1 MMRTPRRQRA
11 FDLTDGRCIYCNTRL
26 CDDENVVAIGE
37 DRFAPPA
44 GQQFLCVTLMT
55 PKAAGGRATA
65 LNEVPACH
73 GCSARKGI
81 LNHGAF
87 IRKLE
92 REWLERDAAERSRIS
107 PEETWQR
114 LEMAAAQAIP
124 MFVVHAPPMPPRRDR
139 RRTHDARSRS
149 F

>member
-11 FDLTDGRCIYCNTRL
+11 FDLTDGRCIYCNVQL
-26 CDDENVVAIGE
+26 CDDENVVATGNGG
-37 DRFAPPA
+37 FVPPP
-44 GQQFLCVTLMT
+44 GQRFLCVTLMT

-65 LNEVPACH
+65 QNEVPACH
-73 GCSARKGI
+73 VCSARKGI

-87 IRKLE
+87 IRKLD
-92 REWLERDAAERSRIS
+92 REWLERYELERSQIS

-114 LEMAAAQAIP
+114 LERAVAQALP
-124 MFVVHAPPMPPRRDR
+124 MFIVHAPPMPPRRDR
-139 RRTHDARSRS
+139 RRIHDTRSRS

>member
-1 MMRTPRRQRA
+1 MRNPRRQRA
-11 FDLTDGRCIYCNTRL
+11 FDLTDGRCIYCNARL

-55 PKAAGGRATA
+55 PKAAGGRATT

-92 REWLERDAAERSRIS
+92 REWLERYELERSRIS

-114 LEMAAAQAIP
+114 LERAVAQAIP
-124 MFVVHAPPMPPRRDR
+124 MFVVHASPMPPRRDR
-139 RRTHDARSRS
+139 RRIHDARSRS